1 MCRSTSPACRPACD
15 IGRGEESE
23 RRGPAR
29 EDQTGRVM
37 LARRN
42 EPYVAQG
49 DRLVSGPFVV
59 VTLAAFAFF
68 LYIGMLVPI
77 VPLFI
82 EGPLDAG
89 ELGIGVNVAVFATA
103 AILARPTISRIADR
117 RGRRFVIV
125 VGATFA
131 GIGGALSGQVDHF
144 AALLPLRA
152 LTGVGEAAVFVGAAT
167 LIADLSPKARR
178 AEGASYFSV
187 AVFSG
192 LGAGPIIS
200 EWLLDDTMFE
210 RAFVIAGMSAAAAAV
225 IALFAPPRVIAPD
238 DDPAAVDA
246 PPTDATGWR
255 RFVHPAALQP
265 GLVLACGVGGLMTF
279 FAFTPDYA
287 RSVGLATSGGLF
299 LTYAIVS
306 LIIRIFGAKLP
317 ERLGPRRAVTIALS
331 LLASGLVLLA
341 AVPEIPALWVGSALI
356 GLGVAFN
363 YPSLLALTVN
373 RVGDH
378 ERARAVSSFT
388 MFFEIGSA
396 VGGLTIGAFAQIVGK
411 QIGFLGGVVSCLIG
425 LWLLRTKVVP
435 SDAPDAGPSAPEPHV
450 YTPIAGD

>member
-131 GIGGALSGQVDHF
+131 GIGGALSGQGRMRLDGSELTAQVDLVDF
-144 AALLPLRA
+144 ELAGLS
-152 LTGVGEAAVFVGAAT
+152 EA
-167 LIADLSPKARR
+167 
-178 AEGASYFSV
+178 
-187 AVFSG
+187 
-192 LGAGPIIS
+192 
-200 EWLLDDTMFE
+200 
-210 RAFVIAGMSAAAAAV
+210 
-225 IALFAPPRVIAPD
+225 
-238 DDPAAVDA
+238 
-246 PPTDATGWR
+246 
-255 RFVHPAALQP
+255 
-265 GLVLACGVGGLMTF
+265 
-279 FAFTPDYA
+279 
-287 RSVGLATSGGLF
+287 
-299 LTYAIVS
+299 
-306 LIIRIFGAKLP
+306 
-317 ERLGPRRAVTIALS
+317 
-331 LLASGLVLLA
+331 
-341 AVPEIPALWVGSALI
+341 
-356 GLGVAFN
+356 
-363 YPSLLALTVN
+363 
-373 RVGDH
+373 
-378 ERARAVSSFT
+378 
-388 MFFEIGSA
+388 
-396 VGGLTIGAFAQIVGK
+396 
-411 QIGFLGGVVSCLIG
+411 LGGVVTGSATVAGSAKAPRFAARLSVPQ
-425 LWLLRTKVVP
+425 LRLQKR
-435 SDAPDAGPSAPEPHV
+435 SQGRLE
-450 YTPIAGD
+450 IRGEGDLKEARATVERKSTAKPGSSGSSRSRTANGW